1 MRCLLLAK
9 KLIEIKKAFFFP
21 SLSLGKKVD
30 KQATMQALIKTKQ
43 NRQEPKPYRK
53 EGMNWD

>member
-21 SLSLGKKVD
+21 PPIPLLKKVD
-30 KQATMQALIKTKQ
+30 KQATMQALLNPKQ
-43 NRQEPKPYRK
+43 NRQEPKPHY
-53 EGMNWD
+53 